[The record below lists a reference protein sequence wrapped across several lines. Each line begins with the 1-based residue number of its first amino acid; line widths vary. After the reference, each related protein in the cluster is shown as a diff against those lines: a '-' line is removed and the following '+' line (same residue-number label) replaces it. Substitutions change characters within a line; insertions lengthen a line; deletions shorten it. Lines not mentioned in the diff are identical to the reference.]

1 MGFGIRWTPGRGRLR
16 RGNFTSNT
24 QYTMNESDISRILRG
39 QAWERAKG
47 ELKSMLLTFYSTH
60 NANEGQFDRLD
71 AMVEELIKTVED
83 EGLHE

>member
-1 MGFGIRWTPGRGRLR
+1 
-16 RGNFTSNT
+16 
-24 QYTMNESDISRILRG
+24 MNEADISRILRG

-71 AMVEELIKTVED
+71 SMVEEFTKSVED
-83 EGLHE
+83 DGLHE